1 MNDTPLWLLGT
12 VLVSLLILSAFFS
25 GSETGMMSLN
35 RYRLRHL
42 AQKHSGAR
50 RAKRLLD
57 RPDRLIGIILIGNNA
72 VNILASII
80 AGIICTR
87 LFGPE
92 IGILVATATLTLVVL
107 IFSEVTP
114 KTIAALYPEKFAFPA
129 SHILKPLLKLLY
141 PLVVVVNYLSNCLL
155 RLLGFHPDP
164 RRDDSLTKEE
174 LRSVVFESTG
184 KTISEDHQDML
195 VSILDLETVN
205 VNDIMVPKNEIFGL
219 DLEDSLDTLL
229 DRIISSEHTRLPVY
243 EGDINQ
249 TIGFLH
255 LRHMSRLLRGG
266 ASALTKEAIKR
277 FTREPYFVPEN
288 TPLSTQ
294 LINFRKHKQRLAMV
308 ADEYGD
314 ISGLVTLEDLLEEI
328 VGEFTTNLVYEEE
341 IKAQPD
347 GSFLIDGGAT
357 VRDINK
363 TTGWELPI
371 DGPKTLNGLMLETLE
386 RIPEGNF
393 SVELYPYRF
402 ETLALKGNGVE
413 QIKIWRQGLPE
424 AEAEED

>member
-12 VLVSLLILSAFFS
+12 VLASLLVLSAFFS

-35 RYRLRHL
+35 RYRLRHM
-42 AQKHSGAR
+42 ARKHAGAR

-57 RPDRLIGIILIGNNA
+57 RPDRLIGVILIGNNA

-92 IGILVATATLTLVVL
+92 IGIAVATVALTLVVL

-114 KTIAALYPEKFAFPA
+114 KTIAALYPEKIAFAA

-141 PLVVVVNYLSNCLL
+141 PLVVVVNYLSNVLV
-155 RLLGFHPDP
+155 RLLGFHPNP
-164 RRDDSLTKEE
+164 RRDDSLTREE

-195 VSILDLETVN
+195 VSILDLETVS
-205 VNDIMVPKNEIFGL
+205 VNDIMVPKNEVYGL
-219 DLEDSLDTLL
+219 DLEDDLDVLL
-229 DRIISSEHTRLPVY
+229 DRIIASEHTRLPVY
-243 EGDINQ
+243 DGDINQ
-249 TIGFLH
+249 TLGFLH

-266 ASALTKEAIKR
+266 AITLTKEAIKR
-277 FTREPYFVPEN
+277 FTREPYFVPEG

-294 LINFRKHKQRLAMV
+294 LINFRKHRHRLAMV
-308 ADEYGD
+308 VDEYGD
-314 ISGLVTLEDLLEEI
+314 IAGLVTLEDLLEEI
-328 VGEFTTNLVYEEE
+328 VGEFTTNLIDDEDE
-341 IKAQPD
+341 IKTQPD
-347 GSFLIDGGAT
+347 GSFLIDGSAT

-363 TTGWELPI
+363 ATAWDLPQ
-371 DGPKTLNGLMLETLE
+371 DGPKTLNGLVLEALE
-386 RIPEGNF
+386 RIPEGSV
-393 SVELYPYRF
+393 SVELKPYRF
-402 ETLALKGNGVE
+402 ETITLKGNVIERIKVWRLGPLEAVE
-413 QIKIWRQGLPE
+413 
-424 AEAEED
+424 D

>member
-12 VLVSLLILSAFFS
+12 VLASLLVLSAFFS

-42 AQKHSGAR
+42 AKNHTGAR

-92 IGILVATATLTLVVL
+92 IGILVATAALTLVVL

-114 KTIAALYPEKFAFPA
+114 KTIAALYPEKIAFPA
-129 SHILKPLLKLLY
+129 SHVLKPLLKLLY
-141 PLVVVVNYLSNCLL
+141 PLVATVNYLSNLLL
-155 RLLGFHPDP
+155 RLLGFHPNP
-164 RRDDSLTKEE
+164 RRDDSLTREE

-219 DLEDSLDTLL
+219 DLEDDLDSLL
-229 DRIISSEHTRLPVY
+229 DQIISSEHTRLPVY

-249 TIGFLH
+249 TVGFLH

-266 ASALTKEAIKR
+266 ASFLTKEAIKR
-277 FTREPYFVPEN
+277 FTREPYFVPEG

-294 LINFRKHKQRLAMV
+294 LINFRKHRRRLAMV
-308 ADEYGD
+308 VDEYGD
-314 ISGLVTLEDLLEEI
+314 IAGLVTLEDLLEEI
-328 VGEFTTNLVYEEE
+328 VGEFTTNLIDDDE
-341 IKAQPD
+341 IRAQAD

-357 VRDINK
+357 IRDINK
-363 TTGWELPI
+363 TTGWELPV
-371 DGPKTLNGLMLETLE
+371 DGPKTLNGLVLETLE
-386 RIPEGNF
+386 RIPEGNV
-393 SVELYPYRF
+393 STELPPYRF
-402 ETLALKGNGVE
+402 ETMTLKGNMIDRV
-413 QIKIWRQGLPE
+413 KIWRLGSPE
-424 AEAEED
+424 TEED